1 VPLYNAALLCE
12 EHQAAVSTVMEVDC
26 TWHCYNRSAAMGWVF
41 AMIKVGDNHWYGKKV
56 PQNITFAAEMYAEA
70 AAKNGLP
77 QAIYNL
83 AYMVEYNYSLNGI
96 HWNNVDKDAVLRGN
110 LTFAASLYEKCRDA
124 QENNNESFLPCA
136 FGVVRVKLKVFWQN
150 MKIAAQAGAL
160 ILTFFVGLF
169 TLWTFF
175 SSNDNGL

>member
-1 VPLYNAALLCE
+1 MSLLFITHIAFTAINTKPLV
-12 EHQAAVSTVMEVDC
+12 AVCLFVC
-26 TWHCYNRSAAMGWVF
+26 LFVF
-41 AMIKVGDNHWYGKKV
+41 S
-56 PQNITFAAEMYAEA
+56 
-70 AAKNGLP
+70 L

-96 HWNNVDKDAVLRGN
+96 RWNNVDKDAVLRGN

-150 MKIAAQAGAL
+150 KTIAAQAGAL